1 MKQSVALTEYGS
13 LLTTQL
19 VTVNLVQP
27 ELILSNSHAFLGASL
42 DSIITNVGNLETWGV
57 EIKIPS
63 SILDQSINDVLGKKI
78 LLGKKQMRRFD
89 LKGHINIFMKLRTDV
104 LYPIKES

>member
-27 ELILSNSHAFLGASL
+27 ELIL
-42 DSIITNVGNLETWGV
+42 
-57 EIKIPS
+57 
-63 SILDQSINDVLGKKI
+63 
-78 LLGKKQMRRFD
+78 
-89 LKGHINIFMKLRTDV
+89 
-104 LYPIKES
+104 

>member
-1 MKQSVALTEYGS
+1 MKQSIALTEYGS

-27 ELILSNSHAFLGASL
+27 KLILSNSHAFLGVSL
-42 DSIITNVGNLETWGV
+42 DSIITNIGNLETWGV

-63 SILDQSINDVLGKKI
+63 SILDESINDVLGKKI
-78 LLGKKQMRRFD
+78 LLGKSK
-89 LKGHINIFMKLRTDV
+89 
-104 LYPIKES
+104 